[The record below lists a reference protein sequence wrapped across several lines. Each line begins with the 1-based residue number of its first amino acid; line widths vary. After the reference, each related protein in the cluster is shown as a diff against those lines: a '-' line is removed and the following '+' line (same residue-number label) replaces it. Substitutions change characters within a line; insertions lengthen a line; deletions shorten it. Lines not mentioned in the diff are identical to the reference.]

1 MHILE
6 LRPYDPAI
14 DKPCNSW
21 DYDAVRRAQK
31 AGKALFVDQY
41 NDIWT
46 GGRREYIG
54 KIRKEIVG

>member
-31 AGKALFVDQY
+31 AGKALFVD
-41 NDIWT
+41 
-46 GGRREYIG
+46 
-54 KIRKEIVG
+54 